1 MSGSSEAQRRR
12 SPPFEVERVVP
23 LQDATRRV
31 TAALAKLGLTPE
43 LTDVGRG
50 GDPAAWS
57 CRLLTDEG
65 ASPPM
70 AQGMGKGR
78 REESRVGALF
88 EALEH
93 YLTGPDFFDPMS
105 LELVESAHIVAGPL
119 GREACSVLLARTPG
133 QRLACYRYRP
143 LGGGRE
149 IPVPLFLWAPWYVE
163 THAGRLREQAGDTC
177 DYGHLMRYSCNSG
190 SAVGVTAAEALL
202 HALNEAIERDALS
215 LLLVRAFLC
224 EADFRPTVIDPA
236 TLPYEPARAYSA
248 AERLTGSPVYLLD
261 ITSDLR
267 VPTMLAYTAPAS
279 HHPHRRGVGT
289 SLSASYAA
297 WRALTELVQTT
308 LGETLSR
315 SGAPLRGEPAG
326 LAGYPEL
333 HACGRF
339 DLTDHLRGARTTP
352 YSYAEDVPDHPCDQ
366 LRKLISI
373 LAAHGYVPY
382 RRIVAALPEEIVAVH
397 AIVPGLERFMLIIDG
412 NLVLPGPRGGAL
424 VRKHAGE
431 PPSSVS
437 PAAVMGRQPISNAL
451 LPAWP

>member
-1 MSGSSEAQRRR
+1 
-12 SPPFEVERVVP
+12 
-23 LQDATRRV
+23 V

-43 LTDVGRG
+43 LTDVGWG

-57 CRLLTDEG
+57 CQLLTEDG

-78 REESRVGALF
+78 REEARVGALF

-93 YLTGPDFFDPMS
+93 YLTGPDFFDPTS
-105 LELVESAHIVAGPL
+105 LELVGSAHLVAGPL
-119 GREACSVLLARTPG
+119 RREACSVLLAGTPG
-133 QRLACYRYRP
+133 GRLACHRYRP

-163 THAGRLREQAGDTC
+163 THASRLREQAGDTC

-190 SAVGVTAAEALL
+190 SAVGITAAEALL
-202 HALNEAIERDALS
+202 HALNETIERDAIS

-224 EADFRPTVIDPA
+224 GADFRPTVIDPA
-236 TLPYEPARAYSA
+236 TLPYDLAPAYSA
-248 AERLTGSPVYLLD
+248 VERLTGSPVYLLD
-261 ITSDLR
+261 ITSDLG
-267 VPTMLAYTAPAS
+267 VPTMLAYTAPTS

-289 SLSASYAA
+289 SLSASYAT
-297 WRALTELVQTT
+297 WRALTELIQTT

-315 SGAPLRGEPAG
+315 SGTPLQGEPAG

-339 DLTDHLRGARTTP
+339 DLTDHLRGARTIP
-352 YSYAEDVPDHPCDQ
+352 YSYADGVPDHPRDQ
-366 LRKLISI
+366 LRKLIST

-382 RRIVAALPEEIVAVH
+382 RRIVAALPGEIVAVH

-412 NLVLPGPRGGAL
+412 NLVLPGPRGHAL
-424 VRKHAGE
+424 VRNHARGL
-431 PPSSVS
+431 PSSVS
-437 PAAVMGRQPISNAL
+437 PRSLHGQAVDLQR
-451 LPAWP
+451 LPAWCGR